1 MNWVKKLKNIKV
13 DGRHS
18 LVIFF
23 FIAVSAIG
31 FYYIASPYENC
42 KREANNKV
50 VVMHSGTFLGNIY
63 PRELAMRV
71 CRKEPW

>member
-1 MNWVKKLKNIKV
+1 MNWVKKLQNIKV
-13 DGRHS
+13 DSRHP

-23 FIAVSAIG
+23 VIAATAIG

-42 KREANNKV
+42 KRKANNKV
-50 VVMHSGTFLGNIY
+50 VVIKTSIMNIY